1 MNGYIAFVKKEF
13 TENVKNYRLFIL
25 FFIFLIFGV
34 ASAFLAKFMPDILSS
49 LAADMTMSS
58 EPAALDAWKQFFKNI
73 SGIGF
78 SAFIILYGSCLSTE
92 YSKGTLVLLV
102 TKGLSRSAVILAKYT
117 VAVSLMTV
125 SYWVSFAAAYSY
137 TAYLWKGT
145 ALSNTV
151 LAAFGL
157 WILGF
162 LYLSILMVG
171 CVIFKETFTSILFAG
186 GIAALISLLG
196 IIEPIAKFNPFI
208 LTTKNVDLISGTVLP
223 SAFLIPILVAIA
235 MSILGLLI
243 AVKLFDKKLL

>member
-196 IIEPIAKFNPFI
+196 IIEPIAEFNPFI

>member
-102 TKGLSRSAVILAKYT
+102 TKGLSRSAVILAKHT

-196 IIEPIAKFNPFI
+196 IIEPIAEFNPFI

-223 SAFLIPILVAIA
+223 SVFLIPILVAIA

>member
-25 FFIFLIFGV
+25 LFIFLIFGV

-145 ALSNTV
+145 ALSDTV

-171 CVIFKETFTSILFAG
+171 CVIFKETFTSILFAE

-223 SAFLIPILVAIA
+223 SAFLIPILVAIV

>member
-223 SAFLIPILVAIA
+223 SAFLIPILVAIV

>member
-196 IIEPIAKFNPFI
+196 IIEPIAEFNPFI

-223 SAFLIPILVAIA
+223 SVFLIPILVAIA